1 MTEQEVF
8 ILADQAL
15 NAVVDQ
21 IRDDQWDL
29 VVPDDMTRTPGI
41 TLRQTINYHAYDD
54 AWVPHVLA
62 GETMEE
68 VGDRYDGDLLG
79 DHPKLN
85 FASIAETAVLAVRD
99 FDDPDRIV
107 HLSYGDWPA
116 REYLKHITSFRGLR
130 ARTTSRS
137 SSVRTRPCRRTWS
150 GACGTRSRPAPRSGA
165 SSASTVRRCRC
176 RTTPRCSRGCSGS
189 RAGSP
194 PEPSGRGSRSRP
206 SSLTGRSPP
215 LYTAALAT
223 VGLLARH
230 GRNSCAS
237 SYIHRGRKTWTRPQ
251 EGSLSRSSRSS
262 C

>member
-99 FDDPDRIV
+99 FNDPDRIV

-130 ARTTSRS
+130 AYDIAKFIGADTTLPPDL
-137 SSVRTRPCRRTWS
+137 VRGLWDEIAPSAEEWRKL
-150 GACGTRSRPAPRSGA
+150 GVYGPAVPVPDDAPLQQKLLG
-165 SSASTVRRCRC
+165 
-176 RTTPRCSRGCSGS
+176 
-189 RAGSP
+189 
-194 PEPSGRGSRSRP
+194 
-206 SSLTGRSPP
+206 LTGRQP
-215 LYTAALAT
+215 
-223 VGLLARH
+223 G
-230 GRNSCAS
+230 
-237 SYIHRGRKTWTRPQ
+237 
-251 EGSLSRSSRSS
+251 
-262 C
+262 

>member
-41 TLRQTINYHAYDD
+41 TLRQTIDYHAYDD

-62 GETMEE
+62 GETMED

-99 FDDPDRIV
+99 FNDPDRIV

-130 ARTTSRS
+130 AYDIAKFIGADTTLPPDL
-137 SSVRTRPCRRTWS
+137 VRGLWDEIAPSAEEWRKL
-150 GACGTRSRPAPRSGA
+150 GVYGPAVPVPDDAPLQQKLLG
-165 SSASTVRRCRC
+165 
-176 RTTPRCSRGCSGS
+176 
-189 RAGSP
+189 
-194 PEPSGRGSRSRP
+194 
-206 SSLTGRSPP
+206 LTGRQP
-215 LYTAALAT
+215 
-223 VGLLARH
+223 G
-230 GRNSCAS
+230 
-237 SYIHRGRKTWTRPQ
+237 
-251 EGSLSRSSRSS
+251 
-262 C
+262 